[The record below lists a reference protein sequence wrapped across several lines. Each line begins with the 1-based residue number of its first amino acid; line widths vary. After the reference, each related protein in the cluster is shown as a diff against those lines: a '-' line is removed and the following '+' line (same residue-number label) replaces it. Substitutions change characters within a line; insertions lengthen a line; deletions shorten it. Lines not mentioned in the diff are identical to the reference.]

1 MKIYLKHFLV
11 FLIISLLILYFFT
24 IKEGME
30 VLKLEG
36 GYFKNIGRTFEYFFQ
51 WVMPYW
57 WFILIIAS
65 LILSLISTLI
75 FKKMK

>member
-1 MKIYLKHFLV
+1 MKTYLKHFLV
-11 FLIISLLILYFFT
+11 FLLITSLILYFFT

-30 VLKLEG
+30 VLKMKG
-36 GYFKNIGRTFEYFFQ
+36 GYFKNIGKTFEYFFL
-51 WVMPYW
+51 WVIPYW
-57 WFILIIAS
+57 WYILIIVP

>member
-1 MKIYLKHFLV
+1 MKIYLKHFIV
-11 FLIISLLILYFFT
+11 FLIVSSLILYFFT

-51 WVMPYW
+51 WVIPYW